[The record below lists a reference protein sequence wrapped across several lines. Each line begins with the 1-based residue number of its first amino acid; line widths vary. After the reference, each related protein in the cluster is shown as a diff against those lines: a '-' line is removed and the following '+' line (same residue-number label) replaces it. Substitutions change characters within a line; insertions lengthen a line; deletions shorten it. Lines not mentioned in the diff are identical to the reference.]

1 VIRLPS
7 IRARLICGTTAAMA
21 LILAGCG
28 IVFYTSVR
36 AALYR
41 EFDLASA
48 AKAKALA
55 SMVEFQHDGVLRMEF
70 DPARMPEFS
79 RALRPEYFECWNSDG
94 VVLFRSESLGDDKAV
109 AARPLVQVGSAK
121 EPVVLPDG
129 HQGRQAEMIFQP
141 AAEDHED
148 AARAAAAKPVR
159 FAVARGTAEIDH
171 RLAEL
176 MGLLLSICGGAI
188 VCSAA
193 ILAWIVRRGLSPLE
207 TVAAKISA
215 LPGHNL
221 SDRIQ
226 LTEQP
231 PRELEPVVA
240 RLNDLLERLEAAFV
254 REKSFASDVAHEL
267 RTPLAGL
274 ETSLE
279 VCASRPRSAGE
290 YEQVVSRCL
299 HVTRQMHAMV
309 DNLLALARAEAGQLK
324 LAREEVDFQLLLDEC
339 WALLADRARRRGLHA
354 EWQFAAPNSILS
366 ADREKL
372 RLVLNNLLDNAIC
385 YSDQGGNV
393 QARGWIA
400 GGEFHFQLTNT
411 GCRLTSEEVEHV
423 FDRFWRG
430 DTARTQSGLHCGLG
444 LTLVRRLVELMSG
457 TISARLLEGGKFQT
471 NLMLPDVAIRAQ
483 DDAVVTTWA

>member
-1 VIRLPS
+1 
-7 IRARLICGTTAAMA
+7 
-21 LILAGCG
+21 
-28 IVFYTSVR
+28 
-36 AALYR
+36 
-41 EFDLASA
+41 
-48 AKAKALA
+48 
-55 SMVEFQHDGVLRMEF
+55 
-70 DPARMPEFS
+70 
-79 RALRPEYFECWNSDG
+79 
-94 VVLFRSESLGDDKAV
+94 
-109 AARPLVQVGSAK
+109 
-121 EPVVLPDG
+121 
-129 HQGRQAEMIFQP
+129 
-141 AAEDHED
+141 
-148 AARAAAAKPVR
+148 
-159 FAVARGTAEIDH
+159 
-171 RLAEL
+171 
-176 MGLLLSICGGAI
+176 
-188 VCSAA
+188 
-193 ILAWIVRRGLSPLE
+193 
-207 TVAAKISA
+207 
-215 LPGHNL
+215 
-221 SDRIQ
+221 
-226 LTEQP
+226 
-231 PRELEPVVA
+231 
-240 RLNDLLERLEAAFV
+240 
-254 REKSFASDVAHEL
+254 
-267 RTPLAGL
+267 
-274 ETSLE
+274 
-279 VCASRPRSAGE
+279 
-290 YEQVVSRCL
+290 
-299 HVTRQMHAMV
+299 MHAMV

-471 NLMLPDVAIRAQ
+471 NLILPDVAIRAQ